1 MKKKEK
7 LNILYEDKELIAVSK
22 KAGLL
27 TIATDKEKENTL
39 YHEVKEYL
47 WKKNKNNKVF
57 IIHRLDKDTSGIVL
71 FAKNEKI
78 KKYMQDNWD
87 DVKRSYIALVHGKV
101 EKKKDTIV
109 SYLKET
115 STFLVYETKN
125 KNIGK
130 KAITNYELIMQ
141 NDNFSL
147 LDVNIETGRKN
158 QIRVQLAGIN
168 HPIVGDRKYGKKNS
182 PLRQMGLHAYKI
194 EFYHPTLRK
203 NIVLE
208 SNCPGY
214 ITSLLK

>member
-130 KAITNYELIMQ
+130 KAITNYELIIQ

>member
-87 DVKRSYIALVHGKV
+87 DVKRSYIVLV
-101 EKKKDTIV
+101 EKKKATIV

>member
-101 EKKKDTIV
+101 EKKKDKIV